1 ITSTTM
7 TRSWLSAVEWSRSIA
22 SVAVATAVSKP
33 KVATVPPTSLSIVLG
48 TPTTGMPVAMSCR
61 AMLRVPS
68 PPIAMSASSRRAPNA
83 ATSSSER
90 SRSSQVPSGR
100 CRRHLKGSP
109 RLVVPRMVP
118 PRCVMP
124 RTWAGPRGTT
134 SSSPSRPSKPRRMP
148 RHSHPRCTAA
158 RTAPRMT
165 ALRPGASPPPV
176 EIAIFTARRRRPALQ
191 GASLHQAR
199 RGTAPAGDNLVLAGV
214 ALIVAA
220 ALSRRYGIALPGNG
234 FSSYVVGVMLLAML
248 DRGWAFAAVVAPF
261 AMFVGDILLR
271 RLPVRA
277 ALNNAGHL
285 TVGTTLVGLM
295 YDRMGGQT
303 GAAALTS
310 NNLGL
315 VVLVIVLLPIVVNGT
330 FYLDLALGKTMA
342 WVDARLTL
350 RWETIIYLTS
360 VGLALGWL
368 ALTHAAMPSGPTALV
383 AAGLVVATVG
393 SAYVIRL
400 GVHADELRL
409 VQRLAQAIAA
419 EMSLTRSF
427 TRVQELTR
435 QLVPWEQMGFARY
448 DARARQMELLADT
461 AARPDT
467 VFRFDADAGLT
478 GEAVRLHHAVVAH
491 GLAKDQVIVPGAE
504 TPGAEM
510 LVPLYH
516 AGQLVGLWSV
526 RHSNP
531 AMYRNSDGELLEL
544 LAPQL
549 ALMVAIESSLRP
561 VTGASDQTTQY
572 VQTLTATTEEIHA
585 SSEEVAAAAQRASH
599 GAGQAATLVSTAARE
614 AGQLKDSAA
623 ELAAAGDR
631 TREAGSQMEKTTDR
645 VRTATQDAV
654 RQLTDLGATTEESGR
669 EARNVG
675 KAVQDTRRALDR
687 AAQLIE
693 RIRGDLSQL
702 VQGSAAWVQDLDRI
716 AEAAAGTARAG
727 KQVAEVGRQNA
738 ELAARITESLG
749 QARAGAQTSSQEAEA
764 VAAAAAEQLR
774 AIQDL
779 AHGATE
785 LSSLA
790 EQLSQALRFI
800 RGGNGHP

>member
-1 ITSTTM
+1 M
-7 TRSWLSAVEWSRSIA
+7 KAALS
-22 SVAVATAVSKP
+22 
-33 KVATVPPTSLSIVLG
+33 
-48 TPTTGMPVAMSCR
+48 
-61 AMLRVPS
+61 LRVIVS
-68 PPIAMSASSRRAPNA
+68 LAGLA
-83 ATSSSER
+83 AF
-90 SRSSQVPSGR
+90 GA
-100 CRRHLKGSP
+100 G
-109 RLVVPRMVP
+109 LVEY
-118 PRCVMP
+118 
-124 RTWAGPRGTT
+124 A
-134 SSSPSRPSKPRRMP
+134 
-148 RHSHPRCTAA
+148 
-158 RTAPRMT
+158 
-165 ALRPGASPPPV
+165 
-176 EIAIFTARRRRPALQ
+176 
-191 GASLHQAR
+191 
-199 RGTAPAGDNLVLAGV
+199 RGTAPTGDNLVLAGV

-234 FSSYVVGVMLLAML
+234 FSSYVVGVMLFAIL

-261 AMFVGDILLR
+261 AMLVGDVLLR
-271 RLPVRA
+271 RLPVRP

-303 GAAALTS
+303 GAALTS
-310 NNLGL
+310 SNLGL

-330 FYLDLALGKTMA
+330 FYLDLALGKMMA

-360 VGLALGWL
+360 VALALGWL

-383 AAGLVVATVG
+383 AVGLVVATVG

-526 RHSNP
+526 RHSDP
-531 AMYRNSDGELLEL
+531 AMYRQSDGDLLEL

-549 ALMVAIESSLRP
+549 ALMVAIDGSLRP
-561 VTGASDQTTQY
+561 VTGASDQTMHY
-572 VQTLTATTEEIHA
+572 VQTLTATTQEIHA
-585 SSEEVAAAAQRASH
+585 SSQEVAAAAQRASH
-599 GAGQAATLVSTAARE
+599 GAGQAT
-614 AGQLKDSAA
+614 
-623 ELAAAGDR
+623 
-631 TREAGSQMEKTTDR
+631 
-645 VRTATQDAV
+645 
-654 RQLTDLGATTEESGR
+654 
-669 EARNVG
+669 
-675 KAVQDTRRALDR
+675 
-687 AAQLIE
+687 
-693 RIRGDLSQL
+693 
-702 VQGSAAWVQDLDRI
+702 
-716 AEAAAGTARAG
+716 
-727 KQVAEVGRQNA
+727 
-738 ELAARITESLG
+738 
-749 QARAGAQTSSQEAEA
+749 
-764 VAAAAAEQLR
+764 
-774 AIQDL
+774 
-779 AHGATE
+779 
-785 LSSLA
+785 
-790 EQLSQALRFI
+790 
-800 RGGNGHP
+800 